1 MGIIGAA
8 VIYYH
13 VNMIGGTDV
22 YATMESADR
31 FNHLPQITFG
41 YHSYHS

>member
-31 FNHLPQITFG
+31 LITSPQITFG
-41 YHSYHS
+41 YHLYHS